1 MTSLNSL
8 QCLNQHFFGMILKVL
23 FLWISSRSMTR
34 LSICGE
40 TSSRFFI
47 ARLESALYVHELVR
61 LFQAYAD
68 SSALESIALFAA
80 MSMPSLLLQRPPGKL
95 QAKEPSKHLERHFA
109 L

>member
-1 MTSLNSL
+1 MSEPT
-8 QCLNQHFFGMILKVL
+8 
-23 FLWISSRSMTR
+23 FLWNDIEGSFSVDIKSFYDEVVHLWRNVFKVFHSKIG
-34 LSICGE
+34 IC
-40 TSSRFFI
+40 F
-47 ARLESALYVHELVR
+47 VHELVR